1 MLINPLMLMTC
12 WKCKLQVTLLPLQL
26 LLGFLQVSR
35 VPYSPDVYCRVG
47 GFSSKL
53 AADQEC
59 VSKWISL
66 EGTHRGT

>member
-1 MLINPLMLMTC
+1 MNPLMLITC

-26 LLGFLQVSR
+26 LLQVSR
-35 VPYSPDVYCRVG
+35 VPYSPDVYRRVG
-47 GFSSKL
+47 GISSNL
-53 AADQEC
+53 ATDQEC